1 MDGDGRDE
9 VLAYADHLQD
19 YSERIT
25 RAAIRDWPDGS
36 YKFEDVLELVE
47 GDELTLVSI
56 RMMATIDGD
65 HIMLTDANPDW
76 DTKDPK
82 ALGGITASL
91 SLYVEDA
98 DAAQAHAVASGATEK
113 MPVADMFWGDRMGCV
128 VDPFGHQWSF
138 LTHTRDLTD
147 AEIQKG
153 FEDMMAN
160 GCG

>member
-1 MDGDGRDE
+1 M
-9 VLAYADHLQD
+9 VKP
-19 YSERIT
+19 I
-25 RAAIRDWPDGS
+25 PDG
-36 YKFEDVLELVE
+36 YTTVTPYLIIDGVADAIAFYEKAFGAKEVMRLPIPGTDRIAHAE
-47 GDELTLVSI
+47 I
-56 RMMATIDGD
+56 TIGGD

-82 ALGGITASL
+82 ILGGITASL

-147 AEIQKG
+147 EEIQKG
-153 FEDMMAN
+153 FEEMMAN
-160 GCG
+160 GCV